1 LKVKERSLSNR
12 NLKSDTFD
20 PII

>member
-1 LKVKERSLSNR
+1 LKVKDRSLSNR